1 MAHAE
6 SSGNSSV
13 VSIFAMV
20 LLVLVVIAVL
30 YFVVYRGFFNKKT
43 EIDVNVNPG
52 GSYLLQDTKDAA
64 FNHSLY
70 LKKLTA

>member
-1 MAHAE
+1 MARAE
-6 SSGNSSV
+6 SSESSSV

-20 LLVLVVIAVL
+20 LLVLVVIAIL

-43 EIDVNVNPG
+43 EIDVNINPG
-52 GSYLLQDTKDAA
+52 GSYKLQDTKDAA